1 MQAKDYVSWVTL
13 NPTKL
18 TMDMNLHRLSSGASP
33 IMKFSPLCVF
43 TGHWRPLT
51 TTLSPMAWI
60 MVSTFESLLL
70 DGAQRS
76 LIALGSG
83 DRYFQAPLLA
93 SSFTVSLSTVVS
105 NSPHPLQAEDH
116 EAAHVKHKD

>member
-1 MQAKDYVSWVTL
+1 
-13 NPTKL
+13 
-18 TMDMNLHRLSSGASP
+18 
-33 IMKFSPLCVF
+33 
-43 TGHWRPLT
+43 
-51 TTLSPMAWI
+51 MAWI

-105 NSPHPLQAEDH
+105 NSPHPLQAGDH
-116 EAAHVKHKD
+116 EAASRETQGLHLSAWLSSPTSLSLEHLLTIQGPQP